1 MTQGR
6 IGLARSLASARRV
19 LLPSTMQEPAARDS
33 SAKHEPDSAAV
44 QPRPLDR
51 VERWMQAVIT
61 HPAGVAAG
69 IDSESAQ
76 AAIPLT
82 SAEVE
87 RVIARSQALDSMER
101 LGVYANAYYAR
112 LLECLRDV
120 FPIVART
127 LGEELFD
134 RFALGYLQKYPSQ
147 SYTLCEL
154 GARFAQFLDET
165 RPIEPD
171 AAAAEV
177 GLSPDWPRFVVD
189 LARLEWTVGEV
200 YDGPGMENR
209 RGLSAEDI
217 AAIPADRSL
226 AARLQLAPCVRLLA
240 FRFPVNDFY
249 TEMRAIDRAD
259 DDDDDAVEDDAV
271 EDDLAIPPPAETYV
285 ALSRR
290 NYVVRRY
297 PLAKPQYELLAAVQS
312 GAAMGTAI
320 AAAAAACDLSDD
332 ELAAALH
339 RWFADW
345 TADQFFLSV
354 ALD

>member
-1 MTQGR
+1 MPQ
-6 IGLARSLASARRV
+6 
-19 LLPSTMQEPAARDS
+19 S
-33 SAKHEPDSAAV
+33 SAQNDSAES
-44 QPRPLDR
+44 QPGLNPRPLDL
-51 VERWMQAVIT
+51 VERWMQSVIT

-69 IDSESAQ
+69 IASDAAQ
-76 AAIPLT
+76 AAIPV
-82 SAEVE
+82 SPDEVE
-87 RVIARSQALDSMER
+87 RVVTRSQALDSIER

-134 RFALGYLQKYPSQ
+134 HFALGYLQKYPSQ

-165 RPIEPD
+165 RPTEPD
-171 AAAAEV
+171 AAAAEA

-189 LARLEWTVGEV
+189 LARLEWTVGQV

-209 RGLSAEDI
+209 QGVLADAL
-217 AAIPADRSL
+217 AAIPPDRWL
-226 AARLQLAPCVRLLA
+226 AARLQLAPCVRLLL
-240 FRFPVNDFY
+240 FRYPVNDFY
-249 TEMRAIDRAD
+249 TKMRAIDRAD
-259 DDDDDAVEDDAV
+259 DDDPI
-271 EDDLAIPPPAETYV
+271 EDDLAIPRPEETYV

-290 NYVVRRY
+290 DYVVRRY
-297 PLAKPQYELLAAVQS
+297 PLAKPQYALLAAFES
-312 GAAMGTAI
+312 GATVEAAI
-320 AAAAAACDLSDD
+320 AAAAADCDLSDD
-332 ELAAALH
+332 ELAVALH

-354 ALD
+354 AFD